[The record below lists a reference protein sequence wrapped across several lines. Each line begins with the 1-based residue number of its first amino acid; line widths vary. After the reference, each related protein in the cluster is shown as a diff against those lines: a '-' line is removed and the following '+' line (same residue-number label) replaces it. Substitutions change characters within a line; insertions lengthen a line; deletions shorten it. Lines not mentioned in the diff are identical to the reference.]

1 MANDYDTTAKNVM
14 LDALRVLMTSVHLH
28 SADPGGVNGNA
39 SELSGGSPA
48 YARKASITWNAAA
61 GGAIDDAGIPAFDIG
76 AGSTVAW
83 VTFWNTADTVRYA
96 KKQVTSEVFGAQGTY
111 TLTDVDFDLNDP

>member
-14 LDALRVLMTSVHLH
+14 LDALRAVMTQVHLH
-28 SADPGGVNGNA
+28 SADPGAADSNT
-39 SELSGGSPA
+39 SELTGGSPA
-48 YARKASITWNAAA
+48 YARKAIAFSAAT
-61 GGAIDDAGIPAFDIG
+61 GGAIDDTTAPVFDVA

-83 VTFWNTADTVRYA
+83 VSFWNAGNTVRYA
-96 KKQVTSEVFGAQGTY
+96 KKQVTSEVFGSQGTY